1 MEERKMRLGF
11 TVPQFGED
19 VGPDALLEVARLA
32 EDLGYDSLWVIE
44 RKKYPPR
51 FHRTRAN

>member
-19 VGPDALLEVARLA
+19 IGPDALLEVARLTK
-32 EDLGYDSLWVIE
+32 DLGYYSL
-44 RKKYPPR
+44 
-51 FHRTRAN
+51 